1 MTDLKVSEST
11 EQAMTLQKKGTWAS
25 MLQKRALLAQLP
37 LSQGP

>member
-11 EQAMTLQKKGTWAS
+11 EQAMTLKKKGTGAS
-25 MLQKRALLAQLP
+25 MLQKRAALTQLP